1 MLADFWDWG
10 HTSSSMLRVADVV
23 QSQIKDHEGDKASP
37 PFCGSASTEIHH
49 SVSRITQIKPFM
61 VLDVH
66 AYGLFYGEML

>member
-10 HTSSSMLRVADVV
+10 HTMGNMLRVANVV
-23 QSQIKDHEGDKASP
+23 QNQINENEGDKASP
-37 PFCGSASTEIHH
+37 PFCGSASTENQY

-66 AYGLFYGEML
+66 RHHLFYGETR